1 MCFFN
6 VSVPKSPLQSIAPA
20 KKSDPIVKTDPAPA
34 KKLQTA
40 DAGQPVKLGSDAS
53 QLAQVQQKKVGSDE
67 LKIAL
72 NTSGK
77 KKNVGAPNV

>member
-1 MCFFN
+1 MCFFSVN
-6 VSVPKSPLQSIAPA
+6 VPKSPLQSIAPA
-20 KKSDPIVKTDPAPA
+20 QKPNPIVKTDTQPA

-40 DAGQPVKLGSDAS
+40 DKVQPVKLGSDAS
-53 QLAQVQQKKVGSDE
+53 QLAQIQQKKVGSDE